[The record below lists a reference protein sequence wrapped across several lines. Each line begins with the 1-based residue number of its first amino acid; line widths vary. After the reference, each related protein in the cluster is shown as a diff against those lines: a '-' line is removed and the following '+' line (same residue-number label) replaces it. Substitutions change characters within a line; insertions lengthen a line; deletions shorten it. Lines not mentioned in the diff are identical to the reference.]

1 MRWWGFIMF
10 LKATSLALLTLV
22 GFAPAAIAQSE
33 RAQSMFDRDRNVSV
47 QQRPRPEYT
56 AGGIQNGAL
65 LIYPELT
72 VGLEFTD
79 NVFGTSSNEE
89 SDTIAVIRPAV
100 SFQTTW
106 SNHSLSGDASA
117 TRREHFDFSDE
128 SVWNYTAGLGGELD
142 INREAKLM
150 AGSRYSA
157 LTEPR
162 TSAGAAGQ
170 AAEPIEYDSWASYIG
185 AERAAGRGKLQ
196 GRFDFNS
203 FDYDDAPLFGGGVA
217 DQDFRDREEYILT
230 GRGDYAAS
238 PDTAFF
244 GRLRYNQREYDLTPP
259 SVPLLRDS
267 DGYTFDVGADFD
279 IRGVARGLIGV
290 GYTEQDYES
299 AALPDIDGLS
309 VDGLVEWFP
318 TQLTTVSFSAS
329 RSVQDSAV
337 AGSGGFFAT
346 SAGVNVDHELRRN
359 LVVSAGLTLSEDDY
373 SGIDRTDERLNV
385 TAGVTYYVNRT
396 VGVRASYSYL
406 DQDSSGTAG
415 NQDYTTNVIGLS
427 LVLRR

>member
-1 MRWWGFIMF
+1 MF

-150 AGSRYSA
+150 AGSRFSA

-185 AERAAGRGKLQ
+185 AERAAGRVKLQ

-217 DQDFRDREEYILT
+217 DQDFRDREEIILT

-318 TQLTTVSFSAS
+318 TQLTTVSFKRLS
-329 RSVQDSAV
+329 
-337 AGSGGFFAT
+337 
-346 SAGVNVDHELRRN
+346 LR
-359 LVVSAGLTLSEDDY
+359 AGLRSC
-373 SGIDRTDERLNV
+373 RVWRL
-385 TAGVTYYVNRT
+385 
-396 VGVRASYSYL
+396 
-406 DQDSSGTAG
+406 
-415 NQDYTTNVIGLS
+415 
-427 LVLRR
+427 LRHQRRRQCRP